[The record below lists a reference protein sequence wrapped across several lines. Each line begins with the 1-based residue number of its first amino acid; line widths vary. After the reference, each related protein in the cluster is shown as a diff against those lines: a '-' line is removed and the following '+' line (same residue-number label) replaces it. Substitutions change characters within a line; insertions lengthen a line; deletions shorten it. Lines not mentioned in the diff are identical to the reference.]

1 MPVRNLTNF
10 LVHLFGDDDDLQE
23 MYLSARHDH
32 CLFCHEPI
40 SDTAAYVQYR
50 VCPYCRFHYTL
61 SARERIELL
70 ADRRSFREQNR
81 YVRSV
86 SPLAFSSRS
95 RRRNGAGAAAGGR
108 APSEYD
114 EQLAESQDRT
124 GLTEAAVT
132 GICKIDGQSLMLVVL
147 DYGFMGG
154 SMSSIVGEKVALAF
168 ELAARRSLPVVAL
181 VTGGGAR
188 TQEGVLSLMQM
199 AKTVAAVNRLRAA
212 SAPFI
217 AVLANPSTG
226 QAYASF
232 ANLADIIIA
241 EPGSV
246 VGLSPIRTMIE
257 ASGRPPP
264 PDAHTAEHHL
274 RRGLL
279 DNVVDRERLRQRIS
293 RLLRLLVTPESI
305 RLSRRAVSRLA
316 APAVEDTETWES
328 LEAATHEE
336 RPDALYYIRH
346 ILDEFFEIC
355 GDRVSGDDRT
365 VVGGIGLL
373 RGHPVAAIGQQRRHA
388 RDGDGGRYHSHPEGL
403 RKAQR
408 VIALATRFNLPLVTL
423 IDSQGA
429 DPRLESEE
437 QGVGNAIAGSLSLML
452 DAGTPLA
459 AVVIGEA
466 GNEAALA
473 LSLSDRILMQQYAIY
488 SPISLHHTVGGPAR
502 ERYLTREA
510 AEALML
516 TARDCQEL
524 GIVDQV
530 VPEPPG
536 GAHNDPRQAAASLE
550 YAIYKHLAET
560 SRISTG
566 KLVKQRYRKFRQ
578 MGEVNPFAQEAIQQ
592 EVAALLRLHLAATP
606 AETAPALPPPQAG
619 NKDAGEAPEFPPEL
633 PEVEEGW
640 ERRVS

>member
-1 MPVRNLTNF
+1 MSVRNLTNF
-10 LVHLFGDDDDLQE
+10 LVHLFHDGDELEE
-23 MYLSARHDH
+23 MYLSVIHDH

-40 SDTAAYVQYR
+40 SDSRAYVDYR
-50 VCPYCRFHYTL
+50 VCPFCRFHYTL
-61 SARERIELL
+61 SARERIEMI

-81 YVRSV
+81 YVS
-86 SPLAFSSRS
+86 SIAPLSFTNRS
-95 RRRNGAGAAAGGR
+95 RTGS
-108 APSEYD
+108 SEYG
-114 EQLAESQDRT
+114 EEVAYNQDRT

-132 GICKIDGQSLMLVVL
+132 GTCRIDGTPVVLAVL

-154 SMSSIVGEKVALAF
+154 SMSSVVGEKVALAF
-168 ELAARRSLPVVAL
+168 EMAGRRSLPMVAV

-199 AKTVAAVNRLRAA
+199 AKTVTAVNRLRDTQV
-212 SAPFI
+212 PFI

-257 ASGRPPP
+257 ATGRQLP
-264 PDAHTAEHHL
+264 PDVHTAEYHL

-279 DNVVDRERLRQRIS
+279 DNVVDRESLRGRLHQ
-293 RLLRLLVTPESI
+293 LLNLLMEPEGI
-305 RLSRRAVSRLA
+305 KLGRRAVSRLQ

-328 LEAATHEE
+328 LAASTHDE
-336 RPDALYYIRH
+336 RPDALYYMRH

-355 GDRVSGDDRT
+355 GDRVSGDDRS
-365 VVGGIGLL
+365 VVGGLGLL
-373 RGHPVAAIGQQRRHA
+373 RGHPVVAVGQQRTHA
-388 RDGDGGRYHSHPEGL
+388 GDADPNRYHVRPVGL

-408 VIALATRFNLPLVTL
+408 LIGLATRFNLPLVSF

-437 QGVGNAIAGSLSLML
+437 QGVGNAIASNLSMML
-452 DAGTPLA
+452 NVPTP
-459 AVVIGEA
+459 VVSVIIGEA

-473 LSLSDRILMQQYAIY
+473 MSLSDRILMQQYAVY
-488 SPISLHHTVGGPAR
+488 SPISLHHTMGGPSR

-510 AEALML
+510 AEVLMM

-524 GIVDQV
+524 GIIDQI
-530 VPEPPG
+530 VPEPTG
-536 GAHNDPRQAAASLE
+536 GSHNDPRQAAVDLE
-550 YAIYKHLAET
+550 YSVYKHLAET
-560 SRISTG
+560 SRMSAN
-566 KLVKQRYRKFRQ
+566 KLIKQRYRKFRQ
-578 MGEVNPFAQEAIQQ
+578 MGELNPFAHEAIQQ
-592 EVAALLRLHLAATP
+592 EVSALMRMQWAPDEGLNRNWELGVGDNEPLALTDGLDR
-606 AETAPALPPPQAG
+606 EAL
-619 NKDAGEAPEFPPEL
+619 
-633 PEVEEGW
+633 
-640 ERRVS
+640 